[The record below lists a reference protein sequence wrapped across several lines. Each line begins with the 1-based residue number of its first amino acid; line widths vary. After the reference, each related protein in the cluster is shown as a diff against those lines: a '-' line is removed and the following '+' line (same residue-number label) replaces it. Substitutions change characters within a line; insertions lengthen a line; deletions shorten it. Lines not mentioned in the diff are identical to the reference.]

1 MLPSQNVKVVV
12 ALNGTIATATNSYT
26 YGPRI
31 DTKGADTATFVV
43 HLEATNAT
51 GTNGINAIVLEESDV
66 TTTANFAAISG
77 FTYTATQVSAATA
90 ASDVTVA
97 ASAPVAF
104 MSTSLTGRK
113 RFIRIGVRKHSDAT
127 NATKIQAI
135 CILDNLGQ
143 AKDASNGATVSVIA

>member
-1 MLPSQNVKVVV
+1 MIPSQNVKTFV
-12 ALNGTIATATNSYT
+12 ALNGTASTVTTTYT

-31 DTKGADTATFVV
+31 DTKGADSATFIV

-51 GTNGINAIVLEESDV
+51 GTAGINAIVLEESDL
-66 TTTANFAAISG
+66 TTTASFAAISG
-77 FTYTATQVSAATA
+77 FTYTATQVTAATA
-90 ASDVTVA
+90 ATDTTVA

-104 MSTSLTGRK
+104 LSTSLTGRK

-127 NATKIQAI
+127 NATKVQAI

-143 AKDASNGATVSVIA
+143 AKSDSNGATVSVIA